1 MSIHVDSCSFHQMHD
16 TTWHNLQ
23 LSMGVVSKTRTTA
36 VNRHSWAEV
45 QAEAPPGIL
54 FGALRRAIKGG
65 QRSPEALPE
74 PRSPCSDV
82 LSDVLSTVNTPD
94 LTTSEHRH
102 SVTLRQVHR
111 TCSEFDSSNPLMT
124 SHDRVH
130 PGRTSDEKVT
140 RCGVLLC
147 PLVSWTHF
155 WTSSERTRKAFV
167 KKIMNRWTRDLV
179 RSSSSVCVCVC
190 SIFSLF

>member
-1 MSIHVDSCSFHQMHD
+1 M
-16 TTWHNLQ
+16 
-23 LSMGVVSKTRTTA
+23 

-74 PRSPCSDV
+74 PRSPPC
-82 LSDVLSTVNTPD
+82 SDVLSTVSTPD
-94 LTTSEHRH
+94 LTTSEHGH
-102 SVTLRQVHR
+102 SVKYTEHRR

-140 RCGVLLC
+140 SCGLLLC
-147 PLVSWTHF
+147 PLVSWTQKL
-155 WTSSERTRKAFV
+155 WTSSDRTRKAFV
-167 KKIMNRWTRDLV
+167 KKPWTDELDLV

-190 SIFSLF
+190 SIFALS